1 MLFLLYLTSIQS
13 LITALL
19 IFFNKKFRQE
29 DFYLSIFFGTI
40 FFHLIYKISILF
52 FYKDADLFE
61 KLHGSFSFLYGPLL
75 YFYMLSVFDKPI
87 STKKIC
93 YHCIPF
99 FVGFAFNIIIVFIA
113 VTNPLFPKII
123 KLSNLIVMLLL
134 IPTFLGYSIY
144 CLKYIRSSQPDS
156 SRIFNLKISI
166 VKVIGSVYCSLGVL
180 TVLGLLL
187 LAFNMEMI
195 VNLRFV
201 YYCLMLFIF
210 IYVIHIRF
218 AIFFEIQKLVIE
230 LKNEEKYKNYEL
242 KSHEMNEIINAVQS
256 YFKTKKGHLDAEFNL
271 DKLSADLHIS
281 KVKITQALNVELKT
295 NFYQYI
301 NSLRVEEAKRLIDKK
316 QDANFVTIGYESG
329 FKNKSTFYK
338 YFKQITGAT
347 PSDYKKVHE
356 EALSSENAFS

>member
-29 DFYLSIFFGTI
+29 DFYLSLFFGTI
-40 FFHLIYKISILF
+40 FFHLLYKISILF
-52 FYKDADLFE
+52 IYQDANLFE

-75 YFYMLSVFDKPI
+75 YFYMLSVFNKPI
-87 STKKIC
+87 STLKIC

-99 FVGFAFNIIIVFIA
+99 FIGFAFNIIIVFIA
-113 VTNPLFPKII
+113 VTNPVFPKII
-123 KLSNLIVMLLL
+123 QLSNFIVMLLL
-134 IPTFLGYSIY
+134 MPSFFGYSIY
-144 CLKYIRSSQPDS
+144 CLRYIRLTQLDASK
-156 SRIFNLKISI
+156 IFTLKISI
-166 VKVIGSVYCSLGVL
+166 VKIIGGVYFSLGIL
-180 TVLGLLL
+180 TTLGLIF
-187 LAFNMEMI
+187 LALKIEMMI
-195 VNLRFV
+195 NLRFV

-210 IYVIHIRF
+210 VYVIHIRF

-242 KSHEMNEIINAVQS
+242 KSDDMNEIINAIQS
-256 YFKTKKGHLDAEFNL
+256 YFKTRKSHLDAEFNL
-271 DKLSADLHIS
+271 DKLSSDLHIS
-281 KVKITQALNVELKT
+281 KVKITQSLNVELKT

-338 YFKQITGAT
+338 YFKQITGVT
-347 PSDYKKVHE
+347 PSDYKKVLE
-356 EALSSENAFS
+356 EA

>member
-40 FFHLIYKISILF
+40 FFHLLYKISILF
-52 FYKDADLFE
+52 IYQDANLFE

-75 YFYMLSVFDKPI
+75 YFYMLAVFGKQI
-87 STKKIC
+87 STRKIC

-99 FVGFAFNIIIVFIA
+99 FIGFACNISIVFIA
-113 VTNPLFPKII
+113 ATNPVFPKII
-123 KLSNLIVMLLL
+123 KLSNLIVMILL
-134 IPTFLGYSIY
+134 IPSFLGYSIY
-144 CLKYIRSSQPDS
+144 CLRYIRSSKIENT
-156 SRIFNLKISI
+156 RILKLKTSI
-166 VKVIGSVYCSLGVL
+166 IKVIGSVYCSLGIL
-180 TVLGLLL
+180 TALGLVF
-187 LAFNMEMI
+187 LALNIEMI
-195 VNLRFV
+195 INLRFV

-210 IYVIHIRF
+210 IYV
-218 AIFFEIQKLVIE
+218 IFFEIQKLVIE

-242 KSHEMNEIINAVQS
+242 KSEEMNEIITVIQS
-256 YFKTKKGHLDAEFNL
+256 YFKIKKGHLDSEFNL
-271 DKLSADLHIS
+271 DRLSSDLNIS
-281 KVKITQALNVELKT
+281 KVKITQSLNVELKT

-347 PSDYKKVHE
+347 PSDYKKILE
-356 EALSSENAFS
+356 EV

>member
-29 DFYLSIFFGTI
+29 DFYLSLFFGTI
-40 FFHLIYKISILF
+40 FFHLLYKISILF
-52 FYKDADLFE
+52 IYQDANLFE

-75 YFYMLSVFDKPI
+75 YFYMLSVFNKPI
-87 STKKIC
+87 STRKIC

-99 FVGFAFNIIIVFIA
+99 FIGFAFNIIIVFIA
-113 VTNPLFPKII
+113 VTNPVFPKII
-123 KLSNLIVMLLL
+123 QLSNFIVMLLL
-134 IPTFLGYSIY
+134 MPSFFGYSIY
-144 CLKYIRSSQPDS
+144 CLRYIRLTQLDASK
-156 SRIFNLKISI
+156 IFTLKISI
-166 VKVIGSVYCSLGVL
+166 VKIIGGVYFSLGIL
-180 TVLGLLL
+180 TTLGLIF
-187 LAFNMEMI
+187 LALKIEMMI
-195 VNLRFV
+195 NLRFV

-210 IYVIHIRF
+210 VYVIHIRF

-242 KSHEMNEIINAVQS
+242 KSDDMNEIINAIQS
-256 YFKTKKGHLDAEFNL
+256 YFKTRKSHLDAEFNL
-271 DKLSADLHIS
+271 DKLSSDLHIS
-281 KVKITQALNVELKT
+281 KVKITQSLNVELKT

-338 YFKQITGAT
+338 YFKQITGVT
-347 PSDYKKVHE
+347 PSDYKKVLE
-356 EALSSENAFS
+356 EV